1 MSYDLIPLLLTLKL
15 ALITTVILLIVGIP
29 LAYWLSF
36 TRHPF
41 KYVIEALVSMPL
53 VLPPTVLGFY
63 ILITLGANS
72 ELGRWVESVFHVQL
86 VFSFIGLV
94 IGSVIFSLPFMV
106 NPLKAGFQ
114 HIPQA
119 LIDASETLGKSR
131 LQTLWHVLLPNIKPS
146 LLTGIVMVFAHTIG
160 EFGVVLMIGGNIPG
174 ETRTAS
180 IAIFSEVEALNY
192 DTAHFYAIM
201 MLIMSFS
208 ILVTLHWINRKSMR
222 TIVS

>member
-1 MSYDLIPLLLTLKL
+1 MPLDLIPLFLTLKL
-15 ALITTVILLIVGIP
+15 AVITTAILLLIGIP
-29 LAYWLSF
+29 ISYWLSF
-36 TRHPF
+36 TKNPL
-41 KYVIEALVSMPL
+41 KYPMEALVSMPL
-53 VLPPTVLGFY
+53 VLPPTVIGFY
-63 ILITLGANS
+63 LLVMLNS
-72 ELGRWVESVFHVQL
+72 KSSIGGFFDSVFHVQM

-114 HIPQA
+114 NIPQA

-131 LQTLWHVLLPNIKPS
+131 RETLFKVLLPNIKPS
-146 LLTGIVMVFAHTIG
+146 LLTGFVMAFAHTIG

-192 DTAHFYAIM
+192 RSANFYAIVM
-201 MLIMSFS
+201 VVISFS
-208 ILVTLHWINRKSMR
+208 ILLGLYCLNRKSIR
-222 TIVS
+222 TTF